1 MSRWALALITIV
13 LSTLP
18 ASAGWWSRYW
28 PSLPVCSDSEVLYK
42 ISAVAAWAERNTWH
56 RGWYIRGIADA
67 GETALNPTPSHIHRR
82 YCRATAW
89 LSDGRHTALIYVIEA
104 GQGFAGVGWNVEY
117 CLPAYDPWRVY
128 DAWCHAIEPRW

>member
-1 MSRWALALITIV
+1 MNRWALGLIAIL

-18 ASAGWWSRYW
+18 ASAGWWSKYW

-42 ISAVAAWAERNTWH
+42 ISVVAAWAERNTWH

-89 LSDGRHTALIYVIEA
+89 LSDGRRKALVYVVEA